1 MGDRETALR
10 VQAKA
15 EEGHTTIARF
25 LLDVDDGPQEQ
36 AIQQNLAKLRS
47 KLDSLQGR
55 LQAGTAASDLI
66 SHRSSRV
73 VLSYRVATVPGAS
86 LVLFETSRQPSSS
99 NSLGSM
105 PVSTRR
111 VQRKIS

>member
-47 KLDSLQGR
+47 KLDSLQAVYR
-55 LQAGTAASDLI
+55 PERQQAT
-66 SHRSSRV
+66 
-73 VLSYRVATVPGAS
+73 
-86 LVLFETSRQPSSS
+86 
-99 NSLGSM
+99 
-105 PVSTRR
+105 
-111 VQRKIS
+111 